1 MEPFDWP
8 TFLRD
13 LSDLLLENDAAAFA
27 EYGFYQIPEEYHMRG
42 YLGYPSA
49 SEEQIAAAEARLG
62 AEFLRK
68 TRLRKARR
76 TNRFHLKPKGAP
88 GTAIRSFGILCNPS
102 VISLRDTIR
111 THGLRL
117 PASYRA
123 FLKASN
129 GWGHMGVTSP
139 GKLWSTD
146 EIEWLW
152 VRNQEDIDL
161 WGNPLDNDATPEE
174 HLRDRGSS
182 VSYRGVYM
190 QHCLEISDW
199 GDACILFLCPEVV
212 TPDGEWECWHLA
224 SWYPGAARTA
234 SFQEWF
240 EERAARE
247 RRKLERRKSD

>member
-1 MEPFDWP
+1 MESSDWP
-8 TFLRD
+8 IFLRD
-13 LSDLLLENDAAAFA
+13 LSNLLLENDAAAFA
-27 EYGFYQIPEEYHMRG
+27 EYGIYQIPEEYHVRG
-42 YLGYPSA
+42 YLGYPGA

-68 TRLRKARR
+68 THLRKARAA
-76 TNRFHLKPKGAP
+76 NRSRLRAKGALVEATRIFDLPCSP
-88 GTAIRSFGILCNPS
+88 GI
-102 VISLRDTIR
+102 ISLRLMIR
-111 THGLRL
+111 THGLKL
-117 PASYRA
+117 PASYPA

-129 GWGHMGVTSP
+129 GWGHMGVTNP

-174 HLRDRGSS
+174 HLRDRDRGSS
-182 VSYRGVYM
+182 VSYRGAYM
-190 QHCLEISDW
+190 KHCLEVSDW
-199 GDACILFLCPEVV
+199 GDACILFLCPEVL

-224 SWYPGAARTA
+224 SWYPGADRTA

-240 EERAARE
+240 KKRAAFE
-247 RRKLERRKSD
+247 RRKND